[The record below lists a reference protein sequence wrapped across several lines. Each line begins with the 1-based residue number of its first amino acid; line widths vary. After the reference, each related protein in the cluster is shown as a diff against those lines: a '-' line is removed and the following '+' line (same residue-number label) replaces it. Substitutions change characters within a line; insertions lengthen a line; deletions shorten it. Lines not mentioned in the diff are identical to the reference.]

1 MPTVK
6 VAVGYIIE
14 QDVMNELLSDID
26 VGDSDEEEEVA
37 EAEAKGAQIT
47 TLNPVICKVTR
58 WKNRLT
64 PEQRAKV
71 PEILWYVRN
80 DRDTLDPCSFF
91 FRTRWEYVSTEE
103 EVAER
108 LWEFEWDVAARQ
120 RLMEVFSDRGIQES
134 HMKFAT
140 RPFRPWIRVQT

>member
-14 QDVMNELLSDID
+14 QDVMNELLADID
-26 VGDSDEEEEVA
+26 VGDSDEAEVVA
-37 EAEAKGAQIT
+37 EAEGAQIT
-47 TLNPVICKVTR
+47 SLNPVICKVTK
-58 WKNRLT
+58 WETSLT
-64 PEQRAKV
+64 PEQQAKI

-103 EVAER
+103 EIDEK
-108 LWEFEWDVAARQ
+108 LWEFEWDKAARQ
-120 RLMEVFSDRGIQES
+120 RLMEVFGRGIKES

-140 RPFRPWIRVQT
+140 RAFNPWIKRN